1 MIVRDM
7 IEQANLL
14 ATGSKSA
21 VSASQQTKTLMI
33 ANLLQRD
40 WQDEVFS
47 QPDKRWSSLKRP
59 TEIRLGQ
66 ANSYDLEDGF
76 LGVAHQAKFK
86 VGNEVVSPQYQIVDG
101 QIIFNDEFIKR
112 YSGQTLIYEFYQA
125 LDQLDSL
132 DQDIAIDNPNWLVYM
147 VAGELV
153 RPDPVMGHQYANL
166 IAMAQN
172 AMQSMKR
179 RDAITKIP
187 DKMQVR
193 RSK

>member
-21 VSASQQTKTLMI
+21 VSASQQAKTLMI

-47 QPDKRWSSLKRP
+47 QPDKRWNSLKQ
-59 TEIRLGQ
+59 TATINLSQ
-66 ANSYDLEDGF
+66 DTHYNLESGF
-76 LGVAHQAKFK
+76 LGIAHRSDFK
-86 VGNEVVSPQYQIVDG
+86 INDQVVTPVYNIRNS
-101 QIIFNDEFIKR
+101 QIIFDSKFVKENTDK
-112 YSGQTLIYEFYQA
+112 TLTYEFYRELEPLSDLGQTI
-125 LDQLDSL
+125 Q
-132 DQDIAIDNPNWLVYM
+132 IDNPNWLVYM

-166 IAMAQN
+166 IAMAQS

-179 RDAITKIP
+179 RDAIAKIP

-193 RSK
+193 RLR